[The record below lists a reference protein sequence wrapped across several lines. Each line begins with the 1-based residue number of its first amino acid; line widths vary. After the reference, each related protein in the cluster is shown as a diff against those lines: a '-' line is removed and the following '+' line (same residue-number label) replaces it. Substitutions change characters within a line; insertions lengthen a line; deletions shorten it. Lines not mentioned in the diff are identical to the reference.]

1 MKITIDLSSIIGEK
15 DQRQAY
21 QALKDQIEPAFLTEL
36 LKQANNNKQ
45 EAARIAGFQVA
56 TMNKK
61 LKRYG
66 IYIARKVARHGGSN
80 HV

>member
-1 MKITIDLSSIIGEK
+1 MKITIDLSSIIGVK
-15 DQRQAY
+15 DQRKAY
-21 QALKDQIEPAFLTEL
+21 QDLKDQIEPAFLTEL

-61 LKRYG
+61 LKRHG
-66 IYIARKVARHGGSN
+66 LYIARKVARRGGVS
-80 HV
+80 